1 MTAEQTDAIY
11 MSGQGITK
19 CEIGRWLTLGTAS
32 GGNANPLIF
41 THVPQ
46 GIPVGLLVHDMVD
59 RFLLYFFSI
68 SAHTATRGTWI
79 TPESMT
85 INRAQGGYAYES
97 AGMGNVQRAMKLM
110 LCFEE
115 PETRTLWLGKATPRD
130 WLAPGE
136 APVIAAN
143 LTTRY
148 GRVAYTMASGA
159 SGAAAAAAAAI
170 YTVRASVSL
179 PPTFAAAKTAPA
191 GGVRIRIRA
200 PVEHAGKMSSV
211 TVGGKPW
218 TSFSAAEESVDIPA
232 SQLTADLI
240 KNGLPKIVATF
251 AASKPVLLKPALFD
265 PSQRVVP
272 MALPAAPTVALQ
284 RRTARTATVRVA
296 AAAAAAASIPKS
308 NVTSTATVPPACP
321 GGITQIDTFDINGTA
336 WSACEDL
343 QQPGGSIVLVS
354 GSGDVEWFSK
364 TYSAYG
370 TSASDSKYYLGLG
383 NATVANATTDILGAK
398 LLQQKGG
405 VRWAAVEG
413 AIPPIRTT
421 GHGGQWG
428 NDCKGVR
435 TFVGS
440 RGSAFDR
447 TIDQTGNVLAG
458 DDWDTCLWLMR
469 TDTVAIQQYNVAI
482 GAPKQAYDEVNIGE
496 ALVGDVIPTA
506 FFVLPMVDNGTS
518 TFRYWT
524 TFVVPVP
531 DMTTNGQQNREQFQ
545 WTRYQQMECSG
556 PEMKPP
562 CKLITAPAYWNSYWF
577 SRYPGANATDA
588 AKETLRAG
596 PVEAPS
602 ASGFYQLLL
611 ENRKWWGNELAN
623 EGMMN
628 VSLPSPATTNGTWLA
643 TQATHAIVK
652 SMITRESKWHPRGGL
667 HPGYGYVKNNGL
679 QDVFTATATAALE
692 IGALPYAKGVI
703 ANQFR
708 YYIRDDGM
716 VWHQSSSQIPASAR
730 ALTILAL
737 YHAYSDDDGTFALQ
751 HFAKAKALAEML
763 ISRRALSLQYGE
775 SDPRYG
781 IPLGNDDPLYSP
793 RNPAAPSN
801 GNGAVARE
809 EDEYWYGSAAELYR
823 ACTELGKAWTSIGE
837 QMKRADV
844 AAHGAELLELAP
856 QIYQQLHASLT
867 KTATAPNTTT
877 IVAATAGSAAPRC
890 WQMTAIP
897 YTAPAPI
904 HTKIARTSFRGYA
917 EMLYSGAMT
926 AQQVSDIYSGASG
939 PTCGDRTLIMGSPAI
954 NGFSLS
960 ATAPY
965 GLAYGL
971 LQHDM
976 VEQFLLH
983 YFTMSAHS
991 YTRSSWTTPEFSN
1004 VVNRDVPTGTYVAAG
1019 EVIAPTYLKW
1029 MLCFEEPETRTLWL
1043 GKATPRDWLAPGEA
1057 PVIAANLTTRYGRV
1071 AYTMASGASGAA
1083 AAAAAAAIY
1092 TVRASVSLPPTFA
1105 AAKTAPAGGVRIR
1118 IRAPVE
1124 HAGKMSSVTVGGK
1137 PLTSF
1142 SAAEESVDIPASQ
1155 LTADLIKN
1163 GLPKIVATFA

>member
-1 MTAEQTDAIY
+1 MAALEIGAMPYSRGLLNNQFNNYVRDDGLINYRAEEVAQSGRMLTILATFYSYSDDKADAAAFLLTHYPRAKAMADWLIARRASSLEYGTDDPRYGIPPGLDEGDNYKTQILHATPAIHFYSAAAEAYRAFGELGEVWVAIGTSTGRADVVAHGQELLGLAPLLYRDLHASMRKTVNSTASPGFNCYPHRADGVGAFIGCPFRSYPELFHSGALTAEQTDAIY
-11 MSGQGITK
+11 MSGQGITN
-19 CEIGRWLTLGTAS
+19 CEVGRWLTLGTAS
-32 GGNANPLIF
+32 GSNANPLIF

-97 AGMGNVQRAMKLM
+97 AGMGNAQRAMKLM

-136 APVIAAN
+136 APVMAAN

-148 GRVAYTMASGA
+148 GRVSYTMA
-159 SGAAAAAAAAI
+159 SGAAAAAAAAAAAT
-170 YTVRASVSL
+170 YTVRASVTL
-179 PPTFAAAKTAPA
+179 PLSFAAAKTAPA

-200 PVEHAGKMSSV
+200 PVAHAGKMSAV
-211 TVGGKPW
+211 TIGGKAW

-232 SQLTADLI
+232 GELTADLI
-240 KNGLPKIVATF
+240 KNGLPTIVATF
-251 AASKPVLLKPALFD
+251 AASTPVQLKPAHFD

-272 MALPAAPTVALQ
+272 VAAPAAATQ
-284 RRTARTATVRVA
+284 RRSERTATVRVA
-296 AAAAAAASIPKS
+296 AAAAAAAASNPKS
-308 NVTSTATVPPACP
+308 PNATSTTAPPACP
-321 GGITQIDTFDINGTA
+321 GGITQIDTFEINGTA

-343 QQPGGSIVLVS
+343 QQPGGSIALVS

-398 LLQQKGG
+398 LLQQKAG
-405 VRWAAVEG
+405 VSWAAVES
-413 AIPPIRTT
+413 AIPPIRAT

-447 TIDQTGNVLAG
+447 TIDETGNVLAG

-469 TDTVAIQQYNVAI
+469 ADTVAIQQYNVAI
-482 GAPKQAYDEVNIGE
+482 GAPKQTYDAVNIGE
-496 ALVGDVIPTA
+496 ALVGNVIPTA

-518 TFRYWT
+518 RFRHWT

-545 WTRYQQMECSG
+545 WTRYQQMECAG

-562 CKLITAPAYWNSYWF
+562 CKLVTAPAYWNSYWF

-611 ENRKWWGNELAN
+611 ENRKWWSNELAN
-623 EGMMN
+623 EGMMD
-628 VSLPSPATTNGTWLA
+628 VSLPSPSTTNGTWLA

-652 SMITRESKWHPRGGL
+652 SMITRESKWHPRAGL

-703 ANQFR
+703 ANQFQ

-737 YHAYSDDDGTFALQ
+737 YHAYSGDDGTFALQ
-751 HFAKAKALAEML
+751 HFAKAKALAQML
-763 ISRRALSLQYGE
+763 ISRRALSLQYGA
-775 SDPRYG
+775 SDPR
-781 IPLGNDDPLYSP
+781 
-793 RNPAAPSN
+793 
-801 GNGAVARE
+801 
-809 EDEYWYGSAAELYR
+809 
-823 ACTELGKAWTSIGE
+823 
-837 QMKRADV
+837 
-844 AAHGAELLELAP
+844 
-856 QIYQQLHASLT
+856 
-867 KTATAPNTTT
+867 
-877 IVAATAGSAAPRC
+877 
-890 WQMTAIP
+890 
-897 YTAPAPI
+897 
-904 HTKIARTSFRGYA
+904 
-917 EMLYSGAMT
+917 
-926 AQQVSDIYSGASG
+926 
-939 PTCGDRTLIMGSPAI
+939 
-954 NGFSLS
+954 
-960 ATAPY
+960 
-965 GLAYGL
+965 
-971 LQHDM
+971 
-976 VEQFLLH
+976 
-983 YFTMSAHS
+983 
-991 YTRSSWTTPEFSN
+991 
-1004 VVNRDVPTGTYVAAG
+1004 
-1019 EVIAPTYLKW
+1019 
-1029 MLCFEEPETRTLWL
+1029 
-1043 GKATPRDWLAPGEA
+1043 
-1057 PVIAANLTTRYGRV
+1057 
-1071 AYTMASGASGAA
+1071 
-1083 AAAAAAAIY
+1083 
-1092 TVRASVSLPPTFA
+1092 
-1105 AAKTAPAGGVRIR
+1105 
-1118 IRAPVE
+1118 
-1124 HAGKMSSVTVGGK
+1124 
-1137 PLTSF
+1137 
-1142 SAAEESVDIPASQ
+1142 
-1155 LTADLIKN
+1155 
-1163 GLPKIVATFA
+1163 